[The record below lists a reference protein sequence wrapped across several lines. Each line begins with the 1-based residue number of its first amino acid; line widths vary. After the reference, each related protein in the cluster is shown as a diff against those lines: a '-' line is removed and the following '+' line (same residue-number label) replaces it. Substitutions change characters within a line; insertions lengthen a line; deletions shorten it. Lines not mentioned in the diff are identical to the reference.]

1 MRNLGW
7 EERPLGKGLIMYCI
21 DQVQH
26 LPGLYSRYRE
36 RLDEARR
43 EAVQLRT
50 ERKVREALVA
60 REVRGAQ
67 VQHER
72 RRVPGKI

>member
-7 EERPLGKGLIMYCI
+7 EERPLGKGLIMYCV
-21 DQVQH
+21 DQVQY
-26 LPGLYSRYRE
+26 LPGLYARYRE